1 MVGCGYH
8 WLAAA
13 SRTVEGGGT
22 GQPHRFRQPRYQAI
36 GEDGIM
42 GTGSDGENNF
52 FSSRQDGA
60 REKSF
65 SAGQGKGKNMRG
77 GAGQEKLL
85 RLV

>member
-1 MVGCGYH
+1 
-8 WLAAA
+8 
-13 SRTVEGGGT
+13 
-22 GQPHRFRQPRYQAI
+22 
-36 GEDGIM
+36 M
-42 GTGSDGENNF
+42 GTGSDGQNNL

>member
-1 MVGCGYH
+1 M
-8 WLAAA
+8 
-13 SRTVEGGGT
+13 
-22 GQPHRFRQPRYQAI
+22 
-36 GEDGIM
+36 
-42 GTGSDGENNF
+42 GSDGQNSL

-85 RLV
+85 RLVWFGWTSTIEVLVVSPKLDQVYLV